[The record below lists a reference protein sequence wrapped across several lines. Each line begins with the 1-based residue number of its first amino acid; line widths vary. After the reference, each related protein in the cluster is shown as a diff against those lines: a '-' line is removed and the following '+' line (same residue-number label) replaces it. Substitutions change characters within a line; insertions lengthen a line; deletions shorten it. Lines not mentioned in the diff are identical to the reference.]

1 MGEKIKEVTFI
12 NQKLKESYESLKEG
26 KFEDK
31 KLYEFISRAT
41 KDLATNP
48 MCGIH
53 VPKRLIPNEYEV
65 SHLWKYDLPNGWRL
79 MYTIIGSEVKI
90 VSAILEW
97 LSHKEYERRFDY

>member
-1 MGEKIKEVTFI
+1 MEIQVGFATEEIRMAFEELR
-12 NQKLKESYESLKEG
+12 NG

-31 KLYEFISRAT
+31 KLYEFISRAI